1 MLSSIRIQLITVLLA
16 LIALILAQG
25 FIARENQEVLN
36 KGVASASKAVVD
48 VALVKELERDVVD
61 LQRNVLIFKEN
72 ASKSAITRFSRLMV
86 TINTKLDKLALVDE
100 DKEIQEDNHILSRMK
115 EHLNAYQEN
124 FTQVVDARSE
134 RDNLI
139 ARGTLSDITLLEKI
153 LSDAKTNGDISAASE
168 EQAKTLLIRAE
179 NAMLKYLMKP
189 DMGFIRAF
197 NEAAD
202 SLRKLTLTKNTSLQ
216 ERVERLSEKIKA
228 DFVKLT
234 QITQGNLF
242 LVNVVMAGS
251 ANESSI

>member
-36 KGVASASKAVVD
+36 KGISSASKAVVD
-48 VALVKELERDVVD
+48 VGLVKELERDVVD

-100 DKEIQEDNHILSRMK
+100 GSEEQDDSYILTRMK

-124 FTQVVDARSE
+124 FTQVVDARSQ
-134 RDNLI
+134 RDNLL

-153 LSDAKTNGDISAASE
+153 LSDARASGDISSESE

-189 DMGFIRAF
+189 DMSFIRTF

-202 SLRKLTLTKNTSLQ
+202 TLRNLTLTRNTALQ
-216 ERVERLSEKIKA
+216 EKIERLSEKSWS
-228 DFVKLT
+228 T
-234 QITQGNLF
+234 
-242 LVNVVMAGS
+242 S
-251 ANESSI
+251 